1 MPTSRRFAPLRLCV
15 RTIALSVALTSIAL
29 AAEEPGITVSAIGEA
44 KVKPNR
50 LEIEIKASA
59 AAELTGDAVVKYR
72 DALRRTKESFDK
84 LKIDK
89 LELVDRGTNVA
100 SSSPGDNQNG
110 PVMRPG
116 MQQSA
121 VKPEVNITKSLRLS
135 VTGIDKLSE
144 EELVGLVAKLLDAAK
159 DAGVS
164 VGSDSNSSLV
174 ARMNGMSMP
183 SEMVTFVADDPS
195 AARKQASEDAFR
207 QAKEKAQRLA
217 AMAGS
222 GLGGVLSME
231 EATGPAGSE
240 ESLQAKMI
248 ELIYGNGQKGSE
260 EPRLVSS
267 TLVEMPVRVNLKVRF
282 ALEGKK

>member
-1 MPTSRRFAPLRLCV
+1 MKSLTRTLFAIL
-15 RTIALSVALTSIAL
+15 LSSAVVSI
-29 AAEEPGITVSAIGEA
+29 AAEEPGITVSAVGEA

-50 LEIEIKASA
+50 LEIEIRASA

-72 DALRRTKESFDK
+72 DALKRTRESFDK

-110 PVMRPG
+110 QVMRPG

-135 VTGIDKLSE
+135 VSGIDKLSE
-144 EELVGLVAKLLDAAK
+144 EDLVGLVAKLLDAAK

-164 VGSDSNSSLV
+164 VGSDANSSLM

-183 SEMVTFVADDPS
+183 SEMVTFVADDPA
-195 AARKQASEDAFR
+195 AARKQASEEAFR

-222 GLGGVLSME
+222 QLGGVLSME
-231 EATGPAGSE
+231 ESAGPAGTD
-240 ESLQAKMI
+240 ESLQSKMI
-248 ELIYGNGQKGSE
+248 ELIYGNGQKASDD
-260 EPRLVSS
+260 PRLVSS
-267 TLVEMPVRVNLKVRF
+267 TLVEMPVRVNLRVRF
-282 ALEGKK
+282 ALEPKSGGAAK

>member
-1 MPTSRRFAPLRLCV
+1 MTAVCFFAPLRLCV
-15 RTIALSVALTSIAL
+15 RTIALSIALTSIAL

-72 DALRRTKESFDK
+72 DALKRTKESFDK

-100 SSSPGDNQNG
+100 SSTPGENQNG
-110 PVMRPG
+110 PMRPG
-116 MQQSA
+116 MQPSA

-135 VTGIDKLSE
+135 VTGIDKVSE

-164 VGSDSNSSLV
+164 VGSDANSSLV

-231 EATGPAGSE
+231 ENAGPAGNE

-260 EPRLVSS
+260 DSRLVSS